1 MNDKNFDNQNAPD
14 STDRL
19 ETASLEE
26 SVFGD
31 SAPLTFDDFDAATT
45 VPAAPV
51 TPVVPLAPI
60 PSPEPLVPELP
71 AAADEPPVPELP
83 AAADEPLVP
92 EIPVVA
98 DATQAAADVQSE
110 ATPQPA
116 AIEDTPLFDPVTGKP
131 LFPDS
136 EERAKALYGTRTGF
150 PSRGRRD

>member
-1 MNDKNFDNQNAPD
+1 MNDKNFDNQNTPD

-31 SAPLTFDDFDAATT
+31 FAPLTFDDFDAATT

-51 TPVVPLAPI
+51 TPVVPLAPV

-71 AAADEPPVPELP
+71 AATDEPQ
-83 AAADEPLVP
+83 
-92 EIPVVA
+92 IPVVA
-98 DATQAAADVQSE
+98 DATQAAADVQCE